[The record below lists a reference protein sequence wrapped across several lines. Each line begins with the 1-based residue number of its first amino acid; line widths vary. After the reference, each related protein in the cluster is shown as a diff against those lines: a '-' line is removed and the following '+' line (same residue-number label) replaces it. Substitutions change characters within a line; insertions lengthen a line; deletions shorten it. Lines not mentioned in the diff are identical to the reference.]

1 MLVAYIHEQH
11 SATHDAARMELPVL
25 DKFCFVFDLKTGCMV
40 MGLANTIITF
50 VLTLLLIT
58 FAVNIKD
65 ISEAQMKRDDVEYAM
80 SSVVYTIVVL
90 LIVLLVV
97 KFLLDLVFVYAVYK
111 EKCSLLKKYC
121 IFWIIFLVLYIIG
134 FLKTLFHMD
143 AGHVISQIIFIAEN
157 FYFIVVTRS
166 YLISINEDGV
176 L

>member
-1 MLVAYIHEQH
+1 M
-11 SATHDAARMELPVL
+11 ARMELPVL